1 MNHPRVDIEC
11 GGHVLQSSIISNAKK
26 NPNFSAMVKWLDVE
40 LPEQEM
46 YCPPLTIRVMDCRF
60 AMISRILL
68 VADSTFVCGANLILS
83 DRLLVC

>member
-26 NPNFSAMVKWLDVE
+26 NPNFSAMVKWLDLE

-46 YCPPLTIRVMDCRF
+46 YCPPLTIRVMDCR
-60 AMISRILL
+60 SRQLEPLLIL
-68 VADSTFVCGANLILS
+68 VAVSVFVCEAYIVS
-83 DRLLVC
+83 